1 MGYLKDDILI
11 THFPEVL
18 EIKEQG
24 HYEVEK
30 VYPNDG
36 KDLKWIVDI
45 PGRKYQ
51 AAHDEKENIKVYI
64 PYTQA
69 EINKIALTEELESIK
84 EWFDVYYAQHEQKY
98 RRLMSLGKMCDDGT
112 SPSFALNNL
121 YIEAETKRAR
131 INQLESLIA

>member
-1 MGYLKDDILI
+1 M
-11 THFPEVL
+11 L

-24 HYEVEK
+24 HYEVKK
-30 VYPNDG
+30 VYPNGG
-36 KDLKWIVDI
+36 KDLKWVVDI

-69 EINKIALTEELESIK
+69 EINKIALTEELETLK
-84 EWFDVYYAQHEQKY
+84 EWFDVYYTQHEQKY
-98 RRLMSLGKMCDDGT
+98 RRLISLGKMCDDGT
-112 SPSFALNNL
+112 NPSVTLNNL